1 MAGKPWEAIEIVGG
15 QDLSTFTCGIEKFDS
30 WLKNEAESQ
39 QKQSRVTTWL
49 AIAEDGEVVGYFSL
63 RFSYFFAR
71 NLNLSKTRERK
82 LGIEDGVSSGIL
94 IAKLALH
101 RKWQGKGYGLLL
113 LDEALLKCVQVFNT
127 AAYQLIMVDA
137 ATPELVPFYEQRGFF
152 PSGENL
158 RLLNTVRVAAT
169 HI

>member
-1 MAGKPWEAIEIVGG
+1 MPLKPWETIEKVGG
-15 QDLSTFTCGIEKFDS
+15 QDLSTFKCGMEKIDS

-39 QKQSRVTTWL
+39 QKQGRVTTWL
-49 AIAEDGEVVGYFSL
+49 AIAQDGKVVGYFSL
-63 RFSYFFAR
+63 RLSIFTAQ
-71 NLNLSKTRERK
+71 NLDLSKTQERK
-82 LGIEDGVSSGIL
+82 LGIEDGVSSGNL

-101 RKWQGKGYGLLL
+101 EKWQGKGYGLLL
-113 LDEALLKCVQVFNT
+113 LDEALTKCVQVFNT

-158 RLLNTVRVAAT
+158 RLLNTVRTVAFQ
-169 HI
+169 I

>member
-1 MAGKPWEAIEIVGG
+1 MPLKPWETIEKVGG
-15 QDLSTFTCGIEKFDS
+15 QDLSTFKCGMEKFDS

-39 QKQSRVTTWL
+39 QKQGRVTTWL
-49 AIAEDGEVVGYFSL
+49 AIAQDGEVVGYFSL
-63 RFSYFFAR
+63 RLSIFTAQ
-71 NLNLSKTRERK
+71 NLDLSKTQERK

-101 RKWQGKGYGLLL
+101 EKWQGKGYGLLL

-137 ATPELVPFYEQRGFF
+137 ASPELVSFYKERGFF

-158 RLLNTVRVAAT
+158 RLINTMRTVASQ
-169 HI
+169 I

>member
-1 MAGKPWEAIEIVGG
+1 MPLKPWETIEKVGG
-15 QDLSTFTCGIEKFDS
+15 QDLSTFKCGMEKFDS

-39 QKQSRVTTWL
+39 QKQGRVTTWL
-49 AIAEDGEVVGYFSL
+49 AIVQDGEVVGYFSL
-63 RFSYFFAR
+63 RLSIFTAQ
-71 NLNLSKTRERK
+71 NLDLSKTQERK

-101 RKWQGKGYGLLL
+101 EKWQGKGYGLLL
-113 LDEALLKCVQVFNT
+113 LDEALTKCVQVFNT

-158 RLLNTVRVAAT
+158 RLLNTVRTVAFQ
-169 HI
+169 I

>member
-1 MAGKPWEAIEIVGG
+1 MAGKPWAAIEKVGG
-15 QDLSTFTCGIEKFDS
+15 QDLSTFTCGMEKFDS

-39 QKQSRVTTWL
+39 QKQGRLITWL
-49 AIAEDGEVVGYFSL
+49 ATTKNGEVVGYFSL
-63 RFSYFFAR
+63 RLSIFVAQ
-71 NLNLSKTRERK
+71 NLDLSKTRARK

-113 LDEALLKCVQVFNT
+113 LDEALSKCVQVFNT
-127 AAYQLIMVDA
+127 ATYQLIMVDA

-152 PSGENL
+152 QSGENL
-158 RLLNTVRVAAT
+158 RLINTVRTVASQ
-169 HI
+169 I

>member
-1 MAGKPWEAIEIVGG
+1 MADKPWASIEKVGG
-15 QDLSTFTCGIEKFDS
+15 QDLSTFKCGMEKFDS

-39 QKQSRVTTWL
+39 QKQGRVTTWL

-63 RFSYFFAR
+63 RHSVFTAR
-71 NLNLSKTRERK
+71 NLDLSKTQERK

-94 IAKLALH
+94 IAKLAIH

-113 LDEALLKCVQVFNT
+113 LDEALLKCVQVFDT

-137 ATPELVPFYEQRGFF
+137 ARPELVSFYKKRGFF

-158 RLLNTVRVAAT
+158 RLLNTVRVVASR
-169 HI
+169 I

>member
-1 MAGKPWEAIEIVGG
+1 MAFKPWETIEKVGG
-15 QDLSTFTCGIEKFDS
+15 QDLSAFKCGMEKFDS

-39 QKQSRVTTWL
+39 QKQGRVTTWL
-49 AIAEDGEVVGYFSL
+49 AIAQDGEVVGYFSL
-63 RFSYFFAR
+63 RHSVFTAR
-71 NLNLSKTRERK
+71 NLDLSKTQERK

-101 RKWQGKGYGLLL
+101 EKWQGKGYGLLL
-113 LDEALLKCVQVFNT
+113 LDEALTKCVQVFNT

-137 ATPELVPFYEQRGFF
+137 ASPKLVSFYEERGFF

-158 RLLNTVRVAAT
+158 RLINTVRTAASQ
-169 HI
+169 I